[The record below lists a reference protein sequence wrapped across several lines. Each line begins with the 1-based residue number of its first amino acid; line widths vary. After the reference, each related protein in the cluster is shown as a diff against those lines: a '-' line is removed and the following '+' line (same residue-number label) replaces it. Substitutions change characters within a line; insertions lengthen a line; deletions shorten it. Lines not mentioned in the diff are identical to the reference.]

1 VRNLWDAAFIEG
13 KHIDG
18 PNGPGANRSITNNN
32 NNIYIYIY
40 EEKVCLWSPC

>member
-1 VRNLWDAAFIEG
+1 VRNLWDAAFIER

-32 NNIYIYIY
+32 IYN
-40 EEKVCLWSPC
+40 LPG